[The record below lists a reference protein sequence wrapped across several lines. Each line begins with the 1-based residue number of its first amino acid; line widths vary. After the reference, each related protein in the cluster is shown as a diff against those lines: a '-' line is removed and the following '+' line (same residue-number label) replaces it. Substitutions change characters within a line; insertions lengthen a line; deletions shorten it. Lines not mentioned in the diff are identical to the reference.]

1 MTTAVTIKN
10 ITFQEGATL
19 ICVPL
24 IGQTLDELKAHA
36 LTLAEA
42 GADLIEWRV
51 DHFIRVHDQQQVLL
65 ALTEIRR
72 LLTDIPLLFTFRSHK
87 EGGATELGDDAY
99 FALNRLAVA
108 SGLVDIIDI
117 ELFNDEAPIR
127 ALIAE
132 AHTAGV
138 KVIMSNHDFQKHR
151 RRKRSSPG
159 YAACRSW
166 APICRK

>member
-1 MTTAVTIKN
+1 MTRTSPSIA
-10 ITFQEGATL
+10 
-19 ICVPL
+19 
-24 IGQTLDELKAHA
+24 
-36 LTLAEA
+36 
-42 GADLIEWRV
+42 
-51 DHFIRVHDQQQVLL
+51 
-65 ALTEIRR
+65 
-72 LLTDIPLLFTFRSHK
+72 
-87 EGGATELGDDAY
+87 
-99 FALNRLAVA
+99 LAVA